1 MDSLLADSA
10 RTGIFQRQP
19 HGSDS
24 DRGHAYSGERISDA
38 WWDRETGID
47 LPGAERSAAT
57 WLEYWA
63 SRVPIMLAAI
73 ERGKESVR
81 GELEVVASASGS
93 AVGTDWTDDE
103 ARAAIAAYF
112 EMLDQTRLGVS
123 FVKRRRLEALMA
135 QTRGRSRQSCEFKLR
150 NISAVMDEM
159 GLAYLKGY
167 VPADNFQQRLADL
180 VAGYV
185 DSHPDVRRTVKAIV
199 EAVPSQIPAV
209 VPQRSDIQ
217 EPPPVPSVP
226 VMPGAKSKPK
236 VRLVVDVAGRD
247 AANRALGRS
256 GEQFVVE
263 LERAELHRAGRSDLA
278 ERVRWVADLDGD
290 GLGYDVLS
298 FSPDGSE
305 LHIEVKTTNGPKTAP
320 FFVTENEVRV
330 SERLAS
336 SFRLYRLFE
345 FASGP
350 RMYVRAG
357 KLRDAFQ
364 LDAVVWRACTKKVE
378 QPFGLPQ

>member
-1 MDSLLADSA
+1 
-10 RTGIFQRQP
+10 
-19 HGSDS
+19 
-24 DRGHAYSGERISDA
+24 
-38 WWDRETGID
+38 
-47 LPGAERSAAT
+47 
-57 WLEYWA
+57 
-63 SRVPIMLAAI
+63 MLAAI
-73 ERGKESVR
+73 ERGKASVM
-81 GELEVVASASGS
+81 EKIEAPVTATQS

-185 DSHPDVRRTVKAIV
+185 DSHPEARLTLDSIV

-217 EPPPVPSVP
+217 EPPPAPTVS

-263 LERAELHRAGRSDLA
+263 LERAELHRAGRPDLA
-278 ERVRWVADLDGD
+278 ERVRWVADVDGD

-330 SERLAS
+330 SERLALR
-336 SFRLYRLFE
+336 FRLYRLFE

-364 LDAVVWRACTKKVE
+364 LDAVVWRASTTKSIE
-378 QPFGLPQ
+378 SLGPRQT